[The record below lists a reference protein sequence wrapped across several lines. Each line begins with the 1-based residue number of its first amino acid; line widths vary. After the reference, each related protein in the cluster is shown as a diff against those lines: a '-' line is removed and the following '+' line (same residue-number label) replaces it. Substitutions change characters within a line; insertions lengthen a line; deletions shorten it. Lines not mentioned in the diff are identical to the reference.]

1 MASDLLLFALRRA
14 TNTVSQD
21 FQETLGRDDIS
32 PTAYAVLSLLREQ
45 PGLRQ
50 SQLSPAVGIRRT
62 NLVPLLAELQQRGF
76 FTRNPVPGDR
86 RASALV
92 LTEAGTEVATACA
105 EACIRHEHRLQER
118 LGPGGRL
125 QLIELLGRLRAEESA
140 G

>member
-45 PGLRQ
+45 PGLR
-50 SQLSPAVGIRRT
+50 
-62 NLVPLLAELQQRGF
+62 QRGF